1 MKGYLFR
8 QMVSRYW
15 ESIYSGKWYDKK
27 GDLPTFNLQGI
38 FTFKTNGKYLSL
50 GLDDMNCKML
60 EIYF

>member
-1 MKGYLFR
+1 
-8 QMVSRYW
+8 MVSRYW

-50 GLDDMNCKML
+50 GLDEMNCKML